1 MGYTV
6 LWGLYSMALIAY
18 GILRKKKML
27 RIIAI
32 SLFGLTILKLAGDAM
47 SMTMGYRLIVF
58 ITIGVILLLV
68 SFMYQKFKPLLF
80 EDTNSVNKEE
90 DNTL

>member
-1 MGYTV
+1 M
-6 LWGLYSMALIAY
+6 SLITY
-18 GILRKKKML
+18 GILRKKKLL

-32 SLFGLTILKLAGDAM
+32 SLFGLTILKLASDAM

-58 ITIGVILLLV
+58 IVIGIILLLV

-80 EDTNSVNKEE
+80 DDSKSENSQDEKN
-90 DNTL
+90 